1 MLRPWTSLSS
11 SLLRPS
17 FLPLDTLP
25 NRIFDQSPARSHA
38 PYPRPTHTVPGKA
51 IHQFIPSMTL
61 IYRPWAPICPR
72 DQQREE
78 ASSSSPHAIFFSGLT
93 PQQWEGFCGIA
104 TFSLEVHLHTPIYA
118 VPLRGKCTL
127 LSPPPPPSSSKRH
140 QKNSF
145 PGNFLPP
152 PLPSVP
158 GAQNRSTLVKRRGKR
173 GHKTQQFFPSC
184 HGSVDRGGGRPEG
197 RSKRCASSI
206 PAKRPGRRQAGL
218 PPPPLTIGIAT
229 HFARQLFVSV
239 FPPRPERPRH
249 FLLVFA

>member
-1 MLRPWTSLSS
+1 M
-11 SLLRPS
+11 
-17 FLPLDTLP
+17 
-25 NRIFDQSPARSHA
+25 
-38 PYPRPTHTVPGKA
+38 
-51 IHQFIPSMTL
+51 
-61 IYRPWAPICPR
+61 
-72 DQQREE
+72 
-78 ASSSSPHAIFFSGLT
+78 SSSPHAIFFSGPT

-239 FPPRPERPRH
+239 FLRGRSVPSPPFFARLCITRCGRSRIRQGSLRRNA
-249 FLLVFA
+249 LLEMSFGESRLTSGAD